1 MSDDLDTTA
10 GLSRRARRALPLM
23 AGALAAIVVV
33 TLVYLHP
40 VFPAAHPVLRVAPSP
55 PPPPLLPEQYL
66 VAYDFLTPTAGWAL
80 VEDGS
85 TAPPRFWIFKTT
97 DVAKHWQLQFT
108 SSAGQPTAGALKIQ
122 FFDRNNGLAALSGS
136 GAVYRTSDGGAHWT
150 ALTPPSFG
158 YSSLYFSD
166 RLHGWIL
173 GTVLSPDQRIAT
185 SQLFS
190 TSDAG
195 DHWSALPPPPAFL
208 LGGKGG
214 FSEAGF
220 RGPNEGW
227 MGGFAQQP
235 TVHSTIDGG
244 VTWQSHPLP
253 VTVVGKGGFADGSAP
268 LVETTVSLLPGAG
281 VLGVVLDQ
289 NALPVGLTSF
299 DGGSTWTR
307 LSQPPG
313 ETQYSDFIFQDTF
326 HWWAMRN
333 GTLFKSSDAGQSW
346 KQVAQQ
352 LDEWDYVPQVIDS
365 KHAWGVMTAA
375 VPTANLSRGTGLAT
389 TADGGVHWNPV
400 NVPRPS

>member
-10 GLSRRARRALPLM
+10 GLSRRARRALPLI

-33 TLVYLHP
+33 GLVYLHP
-40 VFPAAHPVLRVAPSP
+40 VFPAGHPVLRAAPSP

-122 FFDRNNGLAALSGS
+122 FFDRNNGLVALSGT

-150 ALTPPSFG
+150 ALTLPSFG

-173 GTVLSPDQRIAT
+173 GTVLSPDQRVAT
-185 SQLFS
+185 SRLFS

-214 FSEAGF
+214 FSEAAF

-253 VTVVGKGGFADGSAP
+253 VVISGKGGFVQGSAP

-281 VLGVVLDQ
+281 VLAVVIDQ
-289 NALPVGLTSF
+289 NALPAGLTSF
-299 DGGSTWTR
+299 DGGSTWSR
-307 LSQPPG
+307 LSRAPG

-400 NVPRPS
+400 SVPTPS